1 MLLGSIGLATTL
13 GACGGSAPPPPP
25 PPKPV
30 AAPAQAPMPSQAPM
44 PGAPTPG
51 APTPGAPTPGAPTPG
66 APTPGSPTAAA
77 EAVPPDPSAAV
88 PKYQSRGRR
97 DPFETLEVREGSGGL
112 TVAATRLTGIIR
124 SNRSALALVEAPD
137 GIGYILRP
145 GDTLGDGR
153 LLEIGSDSVVFAVT
167 AKAGAPSNRVVLKLA
182 TN

>member
-1 MLLGSIGLATTL
+1 VRAHLVVLGSIGVATTL
-13 GACGGSAPPPPP
+13 GACGSSAPPPPP
-25 PPKPV
+25 PKPI
-30 AAPAQAPMPSQAPM
+30 AAPSQAPPM

-51 APTPGAPTPGAPTPG
+51 APA
-66 APTPGSPTAAA
+66 AAA

-88 PKYQSRGRR
+88 PQYQSRGRR

-137 GIGYILRP
+137 GIGYILKP

-153 LLEIGSDSVVFAVT
+153 LLEIGSDSVVFAVA